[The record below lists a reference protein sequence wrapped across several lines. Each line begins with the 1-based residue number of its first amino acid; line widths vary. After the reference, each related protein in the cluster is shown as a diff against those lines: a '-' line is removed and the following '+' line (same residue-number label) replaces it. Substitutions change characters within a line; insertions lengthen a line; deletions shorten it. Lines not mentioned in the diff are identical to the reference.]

1 MGRRP
6 VEDVVNGPL
15 VVQPD
20 RTLLLDVGHPD
31 ADACR
36 QELAVFAELESSPEH
51 VHTYRIGDLGVW
63 NARAA
68 GHDGQEMVE
77 VLERWSRFPV
87 PHPVVA
93 SILETAA
100 RFGVVQLV
108 DDPRHGLVLRCDEPS
123 VLAEVVS
130 ERSVTE
136 LIGPAVDP
144 TTVVAPTDRRGALKQ
159 ALVAIGWPAEDRAAL
174 IEGAPIDIAASD
186 DLQLRDYQRA
196 AVDGW
201 APSGSGVV
209 VLPCGAG
216 KTVVAIAAMV
226 ELGRRTLI
234 LTTGNVAV
242 EQWRREL
249 LRFTSLGED
258 DIGEYSGRTKRLAG
272 VTIAT
277 YQIMATRRGGRLL
290 HLPVVQD
297 HDWGLVVYDE
307 VHLLPAGVVRMTADL
322 QGRRRLGLTATL
334 VREDGREADVF
345 TLIGPKRFD
354 APWRD
359 LELQGWIASAS
370 CTEVR
375 VPLSDDERAA
385 YAAAPF
391 DRRPLVA
398 AAAEGKADLVRQ
410 LLADH
415 AGEQILV
422 IGTYLEPLVALAAEL
437 EAPVLTG
444 STSTAERQE
453 HLDALRS
460 GQLDVLVVSSVG
472 NTSLDL
478 PEVSVL
484 VQLSGTFGS
493 RQEEAQRLGRIL
505 RPKQEG
511 RSASFYSLVARD
523 TVEQDHAPRR
533 QRFLTEQG
541 YEYRIVD
548 AAALLNP

>member
-1 MGRRP
+1 MDRP
-6 VEDVVNGPL
+6 VSGPL
-15 VVQPD
+15 VVQSD

-31 ADACR
+31 ADECR
-36 QELAVFAELESSPEH
+36 RELAVFAELESSPEH
-51 VHTYRIGDLGVW
+51 VHTYRVGDLGIW

-68 GHDGQEMVE
+68 GHEGPEMVE

-87 PHPVVA
+87 PHPVITSV
-93 SILETAA
+93 LDTAA

-108 DDPRHGLVLRCDEPS
+108 DDPRHGLVLRSDDEAVLAELLAEPS
-123 VLAEVVS
+123 VAE
-130 ERSVTE
+130 
-136 LIGPAVDP
+136 LLGPRVDGA
-144 TTVVAPTDRRGALKQ
+144 TVVAPAERRGALKQ
-159 ALVAIGWPAEDRAAL
+159 ALMAAGWPPEDRAAL
-174 IEGAPIDIAASD
+174 DDGAPIDVAASPS
-186 DLQLRDYQRA
+186 LELRDYQRA

-216 KTVVAIAAMV
+216 KTIVAIAAMV

-249 LRFTSLGED
+249 RRFTDLGDD
-258 DIGEYSGRTKRLAG
+258 DIGEYSGRDKRLAP

-277 YQIMATRRGGRLL
+277 YQIMATRRSGRFL
-290 HLPVVQD
+290 HLPVVRD
-297 HDWGLVVYDE
+297 HDWGLIVYDE

-322 QGRRRLGLTATL
+322 QSRRRLGLTATL

-345 TLIGPKRFD
+345 SLIGPKRFD

-359 LELQGWIASAS
+359 LELQGWIAPAT

-375 VPLSDDERAA
+375 VPLTEDQRAT
-385 YAAAPF
+385 YAAAAS
-391 DRRPLVA
+391 DRRPLA
-398 AAAEGKADLVRQ
+398 AAAAAGKVDVVRRLV
-410 LLADH
+410 ADH
-415 AGEQILV
+415 AGEQLLV
-422 IGTYLEPLVALAAEL
+422 IGTYVASLVALAEQL
-437 EAPVLTG
+437 GAPVLTG
-444 STSTAERQE
+444 DTPTAERQRR
-453 HLDALRS
+453 LDELRS
-460 GQLDVLVVSSVG
+460 GELEVLVVSSVG

-484 VQLSGTFGS
+484 VQVSGTFGS

-505 RPKQEG
+505 RPKREG
-511 RSASFYSLVARD
+511 RTASFYSLVARD

-548 AAALLNP
+548 AADVLAGTT